1 MLRGVFGPMLGPTV
15 NATMGWVANMTKG
28 PKDGKANNDSMSFVD
43 VRDCAAMHIAGFE
56 KPEAAGRYMC
66 VSGTA
71 TERKTEGGAVVY
83 ASTHWND
90 IYAIIKE
97 LHPAMPAFEP
107 CAGPLLM
114 PAVTTSIGTF
124 TSNAQAIPPSAC
136 VMPGPPMMFTHPSS
150 FPPDAK
156 KTPAAA

>member
-1 MLRGVFGPMLGPTV
+1 MSATVLRGVFGPMLGPTV

-66 VSGTA
+66 ISGTA

-107 CAGPLLM
+107 CAGPLLTPTSFDLTKSNTLLHVDAM
-114 PAVTTSIGTF
+114 RDVKTILKEAVADLKLKG
-124 TSNAQAIPPSAC
+124 AL
-136 VMPGPPMMFTHPSS
+136 
-150 FPPDAK
+150 
-156 KTPAAA
+156 